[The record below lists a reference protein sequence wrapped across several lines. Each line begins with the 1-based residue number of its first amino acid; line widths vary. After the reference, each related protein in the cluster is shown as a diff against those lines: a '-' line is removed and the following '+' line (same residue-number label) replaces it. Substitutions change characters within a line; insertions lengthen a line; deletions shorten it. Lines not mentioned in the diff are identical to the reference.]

1 MGNSHQPPLLE
12 FHNATVLRGNTT
24 ALDSVS
30 IRINSGEN
38 VAVIGPNGSGKSTLI
53 KLVTRECYPVLTN
66 GVPPVRIMG
75 ESTWDIFRL
84 RAMMGVV
91 SGDWE
96 EFFRRDLSGREVI
109 LSGFFGSVGLYPYH
123 RVTPKMG
130 SRADE
135 ILSFL
140 EIDHLAEKSMT
151 SMSTGEA
158 RRVMIGRALV
168 HRPRALILDEPANG
182 LDPHAAR
189 RFGDSLRKLARA
201 GKSII
206 LVTHHLPDII
216 PEVSRVIMLKDGKVF
231 ADGSKREVLTNDQ
244 MSELFGMRVEVFEK
258 NGYHHLLA

>member
-1 MGNSHQPPLLE
+1 MKQAPPLLE
-12 FHNATVLRGNTT
+12 FTNATVLRGTVT
-24 ALDSVS
+24 ALDSVT
-30 IRINSGEN
+30 IRIESGEN

-53 KLVTRECYPVLTN
+53 KLVTRECYPVLTD
-66 GVPPVRIMG
+66 GEPPVRIMG

-84 RAMMGVV
+84 RTMMGVV

-123 RVTPKMG
+123 LVTPKMET
-130 SRADE
+130 RTRE

-140 EIDHLAEKSMT
+140 EMEHLAGKSMT
-151 SMSTGEA
+151 AMSTGEA
-158 RRVMIGRALV
+158 RRIMIGRALV
-168 HRPRALILDEPANG
+168 HRPKALILDEPANG

-189 RFGDSLRKLARA
+189 KFAGSLGKLARA

-216 PEVSRVIMLKDGKVF
+216 PEVSRVIMLKDGRVF
-231 ADGSKREVLTNDQ
+231 ADGPKHEVLTKDRL
-244 MSELFGMRVEVFEK
+244 SELFAMPVEVYERH
-258 NGYHHLLA
+258 GYYHLFA